1 MQHNVRINDLHDVLE
16 QLNVK
21 IVRICEIISRA
32 VSCDCKKDLHCLRD
46 NIERRLSKLEGRFDV
61 SNAAKEYS
69 IANVCMMQMKEL
81 QRIRRD
87 LKSKF
92 FEYISSITEKRNF
105 YPFNDEVEHE
115 NVFRFKEKT
124 ISNISMDCL
133 SGLTLLMKEFE
144 NASLYE
150 CFEDC
155 KKMEVVNFP
164 DDFSTD
170 NIISMS
176 GLFRNC
182 SSLSSLDLSTF
193 NTSSVTDM
201 SRMFE
206 GCKSLTSLDLS
217 TFDTCNVTDMSWMF
231 RGCSSLSS
239 LNLSTFNTNSVRP
252 DDLDN
257 AVGCVGMLHRCS
269 NLKQVYVKDERIKS
283 EIPKGVAIKTK

>member
-201 SRMFE
+201 HYMFYGCSRL
-206 GCKSLTSLDLS
+206 SSLDIS
-217 TFDTCNVTDMSWMF
+217 TFNTSGVRDMSYMF
-231 RGCSSLSS
+231 YGCSSLSS
-239 LNLSTFNTNSVRP
+239 LDLSTFNTRYFTDMYSMFS
-252 DDLDN
+252 
-257 AVGCVGMLHRCS
+257 GCS
-269 NLKQVYVKDERIKS
+269 SLKEVITKDEKIKN
-283 EIPKGVAIKTK
+283 ELRNGAIIKIPID

>member
-201 SRMFE
+201 HYMFYGCSRL
-206 GCKSLTSLDLS
+206 SSLDIS
-217 TFDTCNVTDMSWMF
+217 TFNTSGVRDMSYMF
-231 RGCSSLSS
+231 YGCSSLSS
-239 LNLSTFNTNSVRP
+239 LDLSTFNTRYFTDMNSMFS
-252 DDLDN
+252 
-257 AVGCVGMLHRCS
+257 GCS
-269 NLKQVYVKDERIKS
+269 SLKEVITKDEKIKN
-283 EIPKGVAIKTK
+283 ELRNGAIIKIPID